1 MNKIQASIITIGDE
15 LLIGQTI
22 DTNSAY
28 IAQELNKI
36 GVWVKYRI
44 AVGDNYNDIWT
55 ALDQESNRSQ
65 IVIITGGLG
74 PTADD
79 ITKPLLC
86 DYFKGTLIR
95 NQEVLAHIQHLF
107 ETVYKRPG
115 GMLERNRK
123 QADVPDNCNVLHNS
137 KGTAPGMHFIKDGVH
152 FFSLPG
158 VPQEMKDIIQT
169 GVIPTIEKSFERP
182 FILHKTTVTAGMGE
196 SMVAE
201 RLIGFEAQLP
211 SFISLAYLPSYGM
224 VKLRLTAT
232 GVNQAE
238 LNNSL
243 EFQQEKL
250 KTILVDI
257 LVADEDE
264 TIEVTIGKLL
274 SSIGKTIGTAE
285 SCTGGKIATLLTA
298 VAGSSKYFKGSIV
311 SYANQ
316 VKEDVLHVNNGTIS
330 SFGAVSSETVTEM
343 AKGAIKALNTDYII
357 ATSGIMGPS
366 GGTKDKPVGTV
377 WIALASKEKVETH
390 QLNLRFD
397 RARNISITAN
407 SALNLMRKFINSNP

>member
-1 MNKIQASIITIGDE
+1 MNTIQASIITIGDE

-44 AVGDNYNDIWT
+44 AVGDNYNDIWNS
-55 ALDQESNRSQ
+55 LDQESQRSQ

-86 DYFKGTLIR
+86 DYFKGSLVR

-107 ETVYKRPG
+107 ETIYKRPG

-137 KGTAPGMHFIKDGVH
+137 TGTAPGMHFVKDGVH

-158 VPQEMKDIIQT
+158 VPKEMKDIIQT
-169 GVIPTIEKSFERP
+169 GVIPLIEKSFDRP
-182 FILHKTTVTAGMGE
+182 YILHRTSVTAGMGE

-201 RLIGFEAQLP
+201 KLIDFEAQLP
-211 SFISLAYLPSYGM
+211 SYISLAYLPSYGM
-224 VKLRLTAT
+224 VKLRLTAKGSDKNELT
-232 GVNQAE
+232 SNLDKQQAL
-238 LNNSL
+238 LNA
-243 EFQQEKL
+243 
-250 KTILVDI
+250 ILSDI
-257 LVADEDE
+257 LVSDEDE
-264 TIEVTIGKLL
+264 TIEITIGKTLL
-274 SSIGKTIGTAE
+274 SIGKTIGTAE
-285 SCTGGKIATLLTA
+285 SCTGGKIASLLTS
-298 VAGSSKYFKGSIV
+298 VAGSSNYFKGSIV
-311 SYANQ
+311 SYANEIK
-316 VKEDVLHVNNGTIS
+316 VDALKVNSNTIS
-330 SFGAVSSETVTEM
+330 SYGAVSSETVSEM
-343 AKGAIKALNTDYII
+343 AKGAINLLNTDYII

-390 QLNLRFD
+390 LLNLRFD
-397 RARNISITAN
+397 RARNISNTAN

>member
-1 MNKIQASIITIGDE
+1 MNTIQASIITIGDE

-36 GVWVKYRI
+36 GVWVRYRV
-44 AVGDNYNDIWT
+44 AVGDNYDDIWNS
-55 ALDQESNRSQ
+55 LDQESERSQ

-95 NQEVLAHIQHLF
+95 NQDVLNHIQHLF
-107 ETVYKRPG
+107 ETIYKRPG
-115 GMLERNRK
+115 GMLERNKK
-123 QADVPDNCNVLHNS
+123 QADVPNNCNVLHNPT
-137 KGTAPGMHFIKDGVH
+137 GTAPGMHFVKEGVH

-158 VPQEMKDIIQT
+158 VPREMKDIIKT

-182 FILHKTTVTAGMGE
+182 VILHRTTVTAGMGE

-201 RLIGFEAQLP
+201 QLVEFEAKLP
-211 SFISLAYLPSYGM
+211 SFVSLAYLPSYGM
-224 VKLRLTAT
+224 VKLRLTAKGSNEEQLAKT
-232 GVNQAE
+232 
-238 LNNSL
+238 LD
-243 EFQQEKL
+243 QQQGQL
-250 KTILVDI
+250 KTILANIVI
-257 LVADEDE
+257 ADEDE
-264 TIEVTIGKLL
+264 TIEITIGKLL
-274 SSIGKTIGTAE
+274 TSIGKTIGTAE
-285 SCTGGKIATLLTA
+285 SCTGGKIASLLTSI
-298 VAGSSKYFKGSIV
+298 AGSSAYFKGSII
-311 SYANQ
+311 SYANEI
-316 VKEDVLHVNNGTIS
+316 KEAVLKVNTDTLK

-343 AKGAIKALNTDYII
+343 AKGAISTLNTDFVI
-357 ATSGIMGPS
+357 ATSGIMGPG
-366 GGTKDKPVGTV
+366 GGTEDKPVGTV
-377 WIALASKEKVETH
+377 WIALASKQKIETH

-407 SALNLMRKFINSNP
+407 SALNLMIKFINSNP

>member
-44 AVGDNYNDIWT
+44 AVGDNYKDIWS
-55 ALDQESNRSQ
+55 ALDQESDRSQ

-86 DYFKGTLIR
+86 DYFKGTLVR

-115 GMLERNRK
+115 GMLERNKK

-169 GVIPTIEKSFERP
+169 GVIPTIEKSFDRP

-201 RLIGFEAQLP
+201 RLIDFEAQLP
-211 SFISLAYLPSYGM
+211 SFISLAYLPSHGM

-232 GVNQAE
+232 GENQTE
-238 LNNSL
+238 LTNSL
-243 EFQQEKL
+243 ELQQEKL
-250 KTILVDI
+250 KMVLADI

-285 SCTGGKIATLLTA
+285 SCTGGKIASLLTSI
-298 VAGSSKYFKGSIV
+298 AGSSNYFKGSII
-311 SYANQ
+311 SYANEIK
-316 VKEDVLHVNNGTIS
+316 VDALKVNSNTIS
-330 SFGAVSSETVTEM
+330 TYGAVSSETVSEM
-343 AKGAIKALNTDYII
+343 AKGAIKALNTDFAI
-357 ATSGIMGPS
+357 ATSGIMGPG

-377 WIALASKEKVETH
+377 WIALASKEKTETH

-407 SALNLMRKFINSNP
+407 SALNLMRKFINSNH